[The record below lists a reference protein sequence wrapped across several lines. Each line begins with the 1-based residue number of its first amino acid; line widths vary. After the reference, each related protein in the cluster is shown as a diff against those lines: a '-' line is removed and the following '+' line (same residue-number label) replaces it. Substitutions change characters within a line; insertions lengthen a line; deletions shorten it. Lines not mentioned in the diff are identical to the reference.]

1 MKPTIVL
8 NKCHIQINQMK
19 DSFITQS
26 KLPKDKVKIIQA
38 WVQNLLKN
46 SVAWSNALFKE
57 IRLKLASHKVIKGY
71 QV

>member
-1 MKPTIVL
+1 
-8 NKCHIQINQMK
+8 MK